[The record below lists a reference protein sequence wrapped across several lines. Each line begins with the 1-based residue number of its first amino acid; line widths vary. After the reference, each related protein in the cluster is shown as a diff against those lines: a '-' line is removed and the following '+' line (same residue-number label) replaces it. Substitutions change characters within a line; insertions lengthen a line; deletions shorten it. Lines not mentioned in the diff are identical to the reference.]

1 MSTVDT
7 NTKSSS
13 ETVRLG
19 LALSGGGFR
28 SSLFHLGVL
37 AQMAMQGLLRHVY
50 AISTVSGG
58 SIIGALYYLHVKNLL
73 ESTPDTEITDE
84 HYKAIVANIEVSF
97 LEGVQQNIRMR
108 ILNDLNA
115 MLKMPRPD
123 YSRSDR
129 IAELYDEFF
138 YGQEQVEFQKVF
150 PIRMRDLK
158 IQPMGGKPD
167 FYPRDDNA
175 GRKAQV
181 PILLIN
187 ATTLNTGRNWRFTAS
202 NMGEPLLNDPLAT
215 EVSRKAVRLRS
226 ADSYDNIVPH
236 QQNLLLCEAVAAS
249 TAVPGIFHPMSISG
263 LYWDTQAQRDLRVQL
278 VDGGVHDNQGIQC
291 LLYENCTHFI
301 VSDASKQMQVD
312 LDPGTDVASVLTR
325 TESISQNRLR
335 EEELLHLLH
344 ENQGRSRVA
353 FMHLRKGLPVRA
365 IAWVDQNN
373 QPAAAD
379 QITFPGHSAANFGV
393 DPIVQ
398 ELLSRVRTDLDSFTD
413 VEAYSLMLDGY
424 LMSAP
429 ELSALRMSCPQL
441 SQPVTVSPEA
451 WNFLALKDWIKG
463 PYRSSDLKS
472 NSYLKQLTVAKESA
486 FKILRLLWPG
496 SQSTLNAIVG
506 VAALVLLALL
516 VRWSWCTTFRLG
528 YLLLA
533 GVLLAVVYFARRS
546 DPGSTILRILRTI
559 IDRIVSYAG
568 GTFVWLFGWIAIKL
582 SRFHLRYIN
591 PLFLRLGSV
600 KRLKR
605 KGSRKPSGS

>member
-138 YGQEQVEFQKVF
+138 YGRERVEFQKVF

-175 GRKAQV
+175 GRKAMV
-181 PILLIN
+181 PILLLN

-202 NMGEPLLNDPLAT
+202 GMGEPLPDDPLAM
-215 EVSRKAVRLRS
+215 EASRKAIRLLP
-226 ADSYDNIVPH
+226 ADSYDKIVPH
-236 QQNLLLCEAVAAS
+236 QQEFRLCEAVAAS
-249 TAVPGIFHPMSISG
+249 TAIPGLLHPLSISG
-263 LYWDTQAQRDLRVQL
+263 LYRDTQTQQDLRVQL
-278 VDGGVHDNQGIQC
+278 VDGGVHDNQGIQG

-301 VSDASKQMQVD
+301 VSDASKQMEVD
-312 LDPGTDVASVLTR
+312 LDPGTDLAAALTR
-325 TESISQNRLR
+325 SESIFQDRLR

-344 ENQGRSRVA
+344 ENQGKSRVA
-353 FMHLRKGLPVRA
+353 FMHLRKGLPVRD
-365 IAWVDQNN
+365 IAWLDQNN
-373 QPAAAD
+373 QPKAAD
-379 QITFPGHSAANFGV
+379 EITFLGLSAATFGV

-398 ELLSRVRTDLDSFTD
+398 ELLSRVRTDLDSFSD

-429 ELSALRMSCPQL
+429 ELSALRQSCPEL
-441 SQPVTVSPEA
+441 SQPETVSPEA
-451 WNFLALKDWIKG
+451 WNFLGLKDWIKG
-463 PYRSSDLKS
+463 PYESSDLKS
-472 NSYLKQLTVAKESA
+472 NFYLRQLTMAKESA
-486 FKILRLLWPG
+486 FKFFRLLWPG
-496 SQSTLNAIVG
+496 PQSVLNAIVL
-506 VAALVLLALL
+506 VAAIFLLALL
-516 VRWSWCTTFRLG
+516 VRLSWSMRVRLG
-528 YLLLA
+528 CLLLA
-533 GVLLAVVYFARRS
+533 GVLLAGVYFARRS
-546 DPGSTILRILRTI
+546 HSGSTILRCLRTI
-559 IDRIVSYAG
+559 IDRIVYWTG
-568 GTFVWLFGWIAIKL
+568 GIFVRLFGWIAIQLTK
-582 SRFHLRYIN
+582 FHLRYIN
-591 PLFLRLGSV
+591 PRFLHLGSV
-600 KRLKR
+600 ESLKR
-605 KGSRKPSGS
+605 QGSRKPSDS

>member
-1 MSTVDT
+1 MSAVET
-7 NTKSSS
+7 NTRSSS

-28 SSLFHLGVL
+28 SSLFHIGVL
-37 AQMAMQGLLRHVY
+37 AQMAMRGLLRHVH

-73 ESTPDTEITDE
+73 ESTPDTKITDE
-84 HYKAIVANIEVSF
+84 HYKAIVENIQVSF
-97 LEGVQQNIRMR
+97 LEAVQQNIRMR
-108 ILNDLNA
+108 VLTDLEA
-115 MLKMPRPD
+115 IFKMPRPD

-129 IAELYDEFF
+129 IAELYHEFF
-138 YGQEQVEFQKVF
+138 YGPKQVGSQKVF

-158 IQPMGGKPD
+158 IQPMGGKPG

-175 GRKAQV
+175 GREAKV

-202 NMGEPLLNDPLAT
+202 NMGEPPPTDPLAA
-215 EVSRKAVRLRS
+215 EVSKKAIQLRP
-226 ADSYDNIVPH
+226 ADSYANIVPH
-236 QQNLLLCEAVAAS
+236 QQDLLLCEAVAAS
-249 TAVPGIFHPMSISG
+249 TAVPGIFHPLSISG
-263 LYWDTQAQRDLRVQL
+263 LYWDSQAQRDLRVQL
-278 VDGGVHDNQGIQC
+278 VDGGVHDNQGIQG

-301 VSDASKQMQVD
+301 VSDASKQMEVD
-312 LDPGTDVASVLTR
+312 LDPGTDVASALAR
-325 TESISQNRLR
+325 TENIFQDRLR
-335 EEELLHLLH
+335 EQELLHLLH
-344 ENQGRSRVA
+344 ENQGKTRVA
-353 FMHLRKGLPVRA
+353 FMHLRKGLPVRT
-365 IAWVDQNN
+365 IAWLDQNH

-379 QITFPGHSAANFGV
+379 QITFPGLSAETFGV

-413 VEAYSLMLDGY
+413 IEAYSLMLDGY

-429 ELSALRMSCPQL
+429 ELSALRLSCPQL

-472 NSYLKQLTVAKESA
+472 NPYLRQLIVAKESA
-486 FKILRLLWPG
+486 FKVLRLLWPG
-496 SQSTLNAIVG
+496 PKSVLNVIAG

-516 VRWSWCTTFRLG
+516 VRWSWCTSVPLG
-528 YLLLA
+528 GLLLA
-533 GVLLAVVYFARRS
+533 GLLLAVVYFARRS
-546 DPGSTILRILRTI
+546 DPSSTILRSLRTF
-559 IDRIVSYAG
+559 IDGIVFWAG

-582 SRFHLRYIN
+582 TRFHLRHIN

-600 KRLKR
+600 ERFK
-605 KGSRKPSGS
+605 